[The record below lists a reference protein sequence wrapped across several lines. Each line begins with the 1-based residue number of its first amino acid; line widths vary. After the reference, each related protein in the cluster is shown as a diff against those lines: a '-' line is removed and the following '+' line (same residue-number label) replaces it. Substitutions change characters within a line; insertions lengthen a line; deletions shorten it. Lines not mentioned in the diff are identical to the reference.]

1 LANYDE
7 MMDDNSMAGDVYE
20 ILSLELVIV
29 DTWRVLLRSMS

>member
-1 LANYDE
+1 
-7 MMDDNSMAGDVYE
+7 MMDDNSMAGDVDE